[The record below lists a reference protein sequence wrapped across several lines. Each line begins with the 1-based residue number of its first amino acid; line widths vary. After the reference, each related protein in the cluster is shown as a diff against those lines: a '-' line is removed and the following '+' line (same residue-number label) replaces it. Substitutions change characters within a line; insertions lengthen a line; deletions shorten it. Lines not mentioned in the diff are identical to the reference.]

1 MSHRGSRLDDGRRAG
16 ILTALVGLGFAA
28 VDAATRPEPGSPR
41 PTTVARLRRAGLVA
55 APFLAGGHV
64 MFWRGILPRRR

>member
-1 MSHRGSRLDDGRRAG
+1 MTHGGPRLDDGRRAG
-16 ILTALVGLGFAA
+16 VLTALVGLGFAA

-64 MFWRGILPRRR
+64 LFWRGVLPRRH

>member
-1 MSHRGSRLDDGRRAG
+1 MDDGRRAA
-16 ILTALVGLGFAA
+16 ILTALVGVGFAA

-41 PTTVARLRRAGLVA
+41 PTPGARLRRAGLVA

-64 MFWRGILPRRR
+64 MFWRGVLPRRRS